1 MSENSTSY
9 SDTSL
14 EGTTFANDYHWR
26 STKAKKQLRDRFGRW
41 IAVGANVRWRADG
54 KEHSGIVTSV
64 VDGKAYVDKKNLDG
78 TISQSI
84 LDSSSIRVLATKA
97 RLPQSLQEFYDGEN
111 NFAKA
116 MENPDFAA
124 AIEKD
129 GKASIKREDGYAL
142 LAEIP
147 ETKDKNDKGNN
158 VIFQLYAPAGR
169 SLGQYTGDAK
179 DSFDDMVTDD
189 QQSGAETAPTG
200 GEAPAPTGGGEA
212 PAAPAGGGVTASG
225 EEKPYRVP
233 EAVRFEILN
242 TLSQS
247 SGLTHEDHD
256 VADRLAKDPTVSLSD
271 VKWIHE
277 FFCAHE
283 QAEKLRGGYKGKK
296 WASKIVDPL
305 LEEET
310 LAAHPKYDFDDET
323 YDYFAIGDEEGS
335 TVANDI
341 IAVKYETG
349 EVYSWGADGFT
360 LVPGLDLTEVDE
372 AQITPIDEITA
383 LELVKLIDGE
393 ISSVDLVDIFPEERN
408 LFSMAE
414 AELDFDE
421 LDRVYSIIAAGPAD
435 GYTPLERS
443 SNAKQQRRGAGGKF
457 GEEPDQVATVAK
469 QVAPVKAK
477 LPAPLPLVADPAA
490 RIAEFIASAPE
501 TPIMAAGE
509 PVEPQQEELA
519 EDGDQAA
526 VDAATGPTD
535 EAIYFAIVDA
545 VDKTAVLDAIAII
558 KKGGVPEAWVRSQ
571 ATWAPAPDH
580 LVALQG
586 ATPPPVVE
594 LAQPEPLKTVLT
606 QIDAHDSGADTTPV
620 PEAVDPNAPVM
631 DEETGVVAAGFAL
644 SDGSLPIFNAEDLTE
659 AVTASAGTTDI
670 FVKAHVRKRARA
682 LNRMDLVPEAW
693 REFSLAEIGELTA
706 SQNVYGP
713 YGEIIVASGTPGVA
727 DTPSDF
733 KNAARLKAY
742 WTRGKG
748 SLKIRWG
755 TKGDL
760 TRAHKHLTK
769 YVGSQRAWG
778 LAQNYHKSLFGVY
791 NHTHDVATGQYV
803 PRRRKK

>member
-9 SDTSL
+9 ADMSL
-14 EGTTFANDYHWR
+14 EGETFANDYHWR

-54 KEHSGIVTSV
+54 QEHAGIVTSV

-78 TISQSI
+78 TISQTI
-84 LDSSSIRVLATKA
+84 LDADSIRVLATKA
-97 RLPQSLQEFYDGEN
+97 RLPQSLQEFYDGGN
-111 NFAKA
+111 NFSKA
-116 MENPDFAA
+116 MENPDFMAA
-124 AIEKD
+124 VEKD
-129 GKASIKREDGYAL
+129 GKASIKREDGYQL
-142 LAEIP
+142 LAELNP
-147 ETKDKNDKGNN
+147 PKKDDKGNP
-158 VIFQLYAPAGR
+158 IIYQLFAPAGR
-169 SLGQYTGDAK
+169 SLGQYTDAAK
-179 DSFDDMVTDD
+179 DDFDGMVSED
-189 QQSGAETAPTG
+189 QQSGANTSPTG

-233 EAVRFEILN
+233 EAVRAEILAS
-242 TLSQS
+242 LSADVPA
-247 SGLTHEDHD
+247 EDFA
-256 VADRLAKDPTVSLSD
+256 VASRLANDPTVSLSD
-271 VKWIHE
+271 IKWIHN
-277 FFCAHE
+277 FFCSHE
-283 QAEKLRGGYKGKK
+283 TAENLRGGYKGKK
-296 WASKIVDPL
+296 WASKIVEPI
-305 LEEET
+305 LEEEV
-310 LAAHPKYDFDDET
+310 LADHPKYDLDDET

-335 TVANDI
+335 TIAKDI
-341 IAVKYETG
+341 IAVKYDTG
-349 EVYSWGADGFT
+349 EVFSWGAEGFA

-383 LELVKLIDGE
+383 LELIKLLDAETSDI
-393 ISSVDLVDIFPEERN
+393 DLVNIFPEERN
-408 LFSMAE
+408 LFAMAE

-421 LDRVYSIIAAGPAD
+421 LERSYSIIAAGVAD

-443 SNAKQQRRGAGGKF
+443 SNAKKQRRGAGGKF

-469 QVAPVKAK
+469 QSPVVKAK

-490 RIAEFIASAPE
+490 RIAEFISSAPE

-509 PVEPQQEELA
+509 PVQEEPA

-535 EAIYFAIVDA
+535 EAIYFAIVDE
-545 VDKTAVLDAIAII
+545 VDKTAVLDAVAII
-558 KKGGVPEAWVRSQ
+558 KKNGAPEAWVRSQ
-571 ATWAPAPDH
+571 ATWQASPDS

-586 ATPPPVVE
+586 STPPPVVE
-594 LAQPEPLKTVLT
+594 LEQPEPLKTVLT
-606 QIDAHDSGADTTPV
+606 QIDAHDSGADTTPT
-620 PEAVDPNAPVM
+620 PDPVDPNAKVI
-631 DEETGVVAAGFAL
+631 DEETGVVASGYTL
-644 SDGSLPIFNAEDLTE
+644 EDGSLPIFDTEDLKE
-659 AVTASAGTTDI
+659 AVTASGANPDI
-670 FVKAHVRKRARA
+670 FVKAHIRKRARA
-682 LNRMDLVPEAW
+682 LNRMDLVPETW

-706 SQNVYGP
+706 SQNLYGP
-713 YGEIIVASGTPGVA
+713 YGEILVASGVPGVA

-748 SLKIRWG
+748 ALKIRWG

-769 YVGSQRAWG
+769 YVGPERAWG
-778 LAQNYHKSLFGVY
+778 LAQNYHKSLFGVP
-791 NHTHDVATGQYV
+791 NITHDRATGQYV